1 MEKIETC
8 QLLLHTPALIKSV
21 FVSLIYLHHQYPL
34 TCEQTYIEN
43 HIFFQAELNDFN
55 EEIYGEYAEI
65 ILYKYLRSDIKFNSF
80 DELKAQMGKDKREIQ
95 AYFKNIDNLNEY

>member
-1 MEKIETC
+1 MLWLIGKRPTINNE
-8 QLLLHTPALIKSV
+8 PALRV
-21 FVSLIYLHHQYPL
+21 
-34 TCEQTYIEN
+34 EAN
-43 HIFFQAELNDFN
+43 IFDFN